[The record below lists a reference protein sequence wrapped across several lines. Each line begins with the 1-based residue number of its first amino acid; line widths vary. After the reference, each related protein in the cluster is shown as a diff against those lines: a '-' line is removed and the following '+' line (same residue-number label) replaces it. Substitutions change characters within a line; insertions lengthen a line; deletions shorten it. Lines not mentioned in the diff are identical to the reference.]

1 MKKIIT
7 IAAMFTSFA
16 VINKT
21 EAQVGFSAGVSVG
34 GPGAMVDAN
43 YNNYNENPGYYN
55 NTNNYST
62 DDYYY
67 LPDIDAY
74 YNIPLQQYVYFDGGR
89 WITNPYLPAMYRGFD
104 LYAANKYRI
113 HEARPYLR
121 ADFYR
126 NRYAPYRREFRPAP
140 VVVNR
145 GGYAYNNGYG
155 RDYGHN
161 VYRDDRHIEY
171 GRGGYGHEEHGYG
184 HDDHGFRG
192 RH

>member
-21 EAQVGFSAGVSVG
+21 EAQAGFSAGVSVG
-34 GPGAMVDAN
+34 SQGAAVDAN
-43 YNNYNENPGYYN
+43 YNNYNNDPGYYN
-55 NTNNYST
+55 NNNADNYNNSNYT
-62 DDYYY
+62 ADDYYY

-74 YNIPLQQYVYFDGGR
+74 YNIPLQQYIYLDGGR
-89 WITNPYLPAMYRGFD
+89 WITSAYLPAMYRGFN
-104 LYAANKYRI
+104 LYAANRFRI

-126 NRYAPYRREFRPAP
+126 NRYATYRNNYRPAP

-145 GGYAYNNGYG
+145 GGGYGYG
-155 RDYGHN
+155 RDYGHVAYTN
-161 VYRDDRHIEY
+161 AYRDNR
-171 GRGGYGHEEHGYG
+171 
-184 HDDHGFRG
+184 
-192 RH
+192 